1 VDPLIT
7 PDPER
12 GQVVITRF
20 ECENAFGLV
29 RLLLLHKRVKRQV
42 RRHATGFVGVRTLV
56 SWRRHTMLSVSVWED
71 LDSIYSMGQVARHV
85 QAAKQVSRQKV
96 TTASGIFCYAGDWR
110 KVMFRAGE
118 PKDSPLR
125 PIKQRQ

>member
-1 VDPLIT
+1 MDPLIT
-7 PDPER
+7 PEPER

-20 ECENAFGLV
+20 ECESALGLL
-29 RLLLLHKRVKRQV
+29 RLLLLHKRIKRDV
-42 RRHATGFVGVRTLV
+42 RRQASGFIGVRTLV
-56 SWRRHTMLSVSVWED
+56 LWHSHTMLSISVWKD
-71 LDSIYSMGQVARHV
+71 LDSIYSMGQVNRHI
-85 QAAKQVSRQKV
+85 QAAKLTSQLRV

-110 KVMFRAGE
+110 RVMFRVGQ